1 MREEFHFRGSGGQG
15 ILLMGLV
22 LAYSALEEGLH
33 VSWIP
38 SYGAERRGGTSFCA
52 VTVSDEPVDCPV
64 TDQPTLLFTMD
75 QRAAR
80 AYASSLRPDAVLVY
94 NSSLVSE
101 LPAGSFRAYGV
112 EASKLAAEAKLAPA
126 ANMVAL
132 GARPG
137 GQARGETDLGGP
149 GLAQGFGRAQEP
161 SGSGQFQRAGD
172 RLQVCPPRFP
182 RRTLIPIY
190 PPREKYF

>member
-22 LAYSALEEGLH
+22 LAHSALEEDLY

-75 QRAAR
+75 QRAAN
-80 AYASSLRPDAVLVY
+80 AYTPALRSDAVLVY
-94 NSSLVSE
+94 NLSLVPD
-101 LPAGSFRAYGV
+101 LPEGSFRAFGV
-112 EASKLAAEAKLAPA
+112 EASKLAAGAKLPAA

-132 GARPG
+132 GAVLSVKPVVKPSSVALALPKALGAKKSHLASVNFNVFEKGFQTVLPG
-137 GQARGETDLGGP
+137 SPAR
-149 GLAQGFGRAQEP
+149 
-161 SGSGQFQRAGD
+161 S
-172 RLQVCPPRFP
+172 
-182 RRTLIPIY
+182 
-190 PPREKYF
+190 

>member
-33 VSWIP
+33 LSWIP
-38 SYGAERRGGTSFCA
+38 SYGAERRGGPSFCA

-80 AYASSLRPDAVLVY
+80 TYAPSLRPDAVLVY
-94 NSSLVSE
+94 NSTMVSE
-101 LPAGSFRAYGV
+101 PPAGRFKSYGV
-112 EASKLAAEAKLAPA
+112 EASRLAAEAKLAQA

-132 GARPG
+132 GAVLAVKPVVKLTSVA
-137 GQARGETDLGGP
+137 QALPKALGARKSHLAPANFSLLET
-149 GLAQGFGRAQEP
+149 GFKTVRAVSPAGR
-161 SGSGQFQRAGD
+161 
-172 RLQVCPPRFP
+172 
-182 RRTLIPIY
+182 
-190 PPREKYF
+190 

>member
-22 LAYSALEEGLH
+22 LAYSAMKEGLH

-38 SYGAERRGGTSFCA
+38 SYGAERRGGPSFCA

-80 AYASSLRPDAVLVY
+80 TYAPALRPDAVLVY
-94 NSSLVSE
+94 NASLVTE
-101 LPAGSFRAYGV
+101 IPKGSFRAFGV
-112 EASKLAAEAKLAPA
+112 EASKLAAEAKLPPA

-132 GARPG
+132 GAVLSVKPVVKLPSVA
-137 GQARGETDLGGP
+137 QALPQALGGRKAH
-149 GLAQGFGRAQEP
+149 LAPANFSVLETGFKAVRPVSPAGR
-161 SGSGQFQRAGD
+161 
-172 RLQVCPPRFP
+172 
-182 RRTLIPIY
+182 
-190 PPREKYF
+190 

>member
-1 MREEFHFRGSGGQG
+1 VREEFHFRGSGGQG

-22 LAYSALEEGLH
+22 LAHSALKEGLH

-38 SYGAERRGGTSFCA
+38 SYGAERRGGPSFCA

-80 AYASSLRPDAVLVY
+80 AYVPALRPGAVLVY

-101 LPAGSFRAYGV
+101 VPAGDFTAYGV
-112 EASKLAAEAKLAPA
+112 DASNLAAEAGLAPT

-132 GARPG
+132 GAILAVKPVVNLAAITLALPVALG
-137 GQARGETDLGGP
+137 ARKSH
-149 GLAQGFGRAQEP
+149 LAPANFGA
-161 SGSGQFQRAGD
+161 
-172 RLQVCPPRFP
+172 LQVGYKSVRPVSPAAR
-182 RRTLIPIY
+182 
-190 PPREKYF
+190 

>member
-22 LAYSALEEGLH
+22 LAHSAIEEGLH

-38 SYGAERRGGTSFCA
+38 SYGAERRGGPSFCA

-75 QRAAR
+75 QRAATT
-80 AYASSLRPDAVLVY
+80 YAQSLRPDSVLVY
-94 NSSLVSE
+94 NASLVTE
-101 LPAGSFRAYGV
+101 VPKGGIRAYGV
-112 EASKLAAEAKLAPA
+112 EASKLAGMAKLTAA

-132 GARPG
+132 GAILSVKPVVKLP
-137 GQARGETDLGGP
+137 AVALALPMALGAKKNH
-149 GLAQGFGRAQEP
+149 LAPANFSLLEKGFKSILPISSTGR
-161 SGSGQFQRAGD
+161 
-172 RLQVCPPRFP
+172 
-182 RRTLIPIY
+182 
-190 PPREKYF
+190 